1 MVFSSPIFLFFF
13 LPLTLLLAY
22 VSDRYKWRNIP
33 LLIMSL
39 LFYAFGEGEM
49 VLIMFGSI
57 TMNYFIGKWVGN
69 SQGKTAI
76 TVGVILNLLL
86 LIIYKYASFIIDN
99 VNVLL
104 LTAGID
110 PLSQVHIRLPI
121 GISFYTFHCMSYLID
136 VYRKKNEAQK
146 SFIDL
151 ALYVS
156 LFPQL
161 VAGPIIRYKDVAL
174 QFQHRLLNSGQFYHG
189 LERFIIG
196 LGKKVII
203 ANSLGYAADIA
214 FELNPSDLSTPL
226 AWFSI
231 ICYSLQLYFDF
242 SAYSDMAIGLGKM
255 LGFHF
260 LENFRFPYT
269 AKSIREFWQR
279 WHISLS
285 NWFRDYLYIPLG
297 GNRVSPVRIYINL
310 FIVFFL
316 TGLWHGASW
325 NFVVWGMIH
334 GCFMVIERL
343 GFSKILERL
352 PGLVQRLY
360 MAFVVIIAWVF
371 FRADDFTQSIN
382 FIKSMFAVGNTARF
396 GMEMVLNREVVFAFI
411 IGVLMALNLFNIS
424 LRKAF
429 RPLLRNFETA
439 RISKGIFLNG
449 KIIFLL
455 LVFAYSALT
464 VAAGSYNPFIYFRF

>member
-22 VSDRYKWRNIP
+22 VSNRYKWRNIP

-57 TMNYFIGKWVGN
+57 TMNYFIGKWVGT
-69 SQGKTAI
+69 STGKTAI
-76 TVGVILNLLL
+76 TVGVVLNLLL
-86 LIIYKYASFIIDN
+86 LIVYKYASFIIDN
-99 VNVLL
+99 VNAVLL
-104 LTAGID
+104 LGGIN
-110 PLSQVHIRLPI
+110 PLQQVHILLPI

-136 VYRKKNEAQK
+136 VYRRKNEAQK

-161 VAGPIIRYKDVAL
+161 VAGPIIRYKDVAA

-203 ANSLGYAADIA
+203 ANSLGYAADIS
-214 FELNPSDLSTPL
+214 FGLNPADLSTPL

-231 ICYSLQLYFDF
+231 LCYSLQLYFDF

-297 GNRVSPVRIYINL
+297 GNRVSPGRIYVNL

-325 NFVVWGMIH
+325 NFVVWGMLH

-343 GFSKILERL
+343 GFDKILERL
-352 PGLVQRLY
+352 PGIIQRLY
-360 MAFVVIIAWVF
+360 MAFVVVLAWVF
-371 FRADDFTQSIN
+371 FRAEDFTQSIN
-382 FIKSMFAVGNTARF
+382 FIKSMFALNNTAKF
-396 GMEMVLNREVVFAFI
+396 GLEMVINREVVFAFV
-411 IGVLMALNLFNIS
+411 IGILMALNLFNIS
-424 LRKAF
+424 LRKLF
-429 RPLLRNFETA
+429 KPLLRNHETA
-439 RISKGIFLNG
+439 KISKLIFLNG

-455 LVFAYSALT
+455 LVFAYSTLAI
-464 VAAGSYNPFIYFRF
+464 AAGSYNPFIYFRF